1 MKREQSGF
9 LSLRLD
15 DIPVYGSIMI
25 CLAIHVLMDISVT
38 FNFLFIMISIYN
50 LKFALA
56 TKI

>member
-38 FNFLFIMISIYN
+38 FNFFIYYD
-50 LKFALA
+50 
-56 TKI
+56 